1 MSDTAADWC
10 DEHALPRA
18 QCACAADSLRPR
30 VRRYSELKLPP
41 AATWLGVGWIPL
53 RELTV
58 VVGEEGIGKSMS
70 WVLIAAHVTTG
81 TAFAPFK
88 IPAREPADVLLI
100 ITEDSAAEVAARLEL
115 AGADMSRILWYSI
128 DEDGTGSPVF
138 GSDLTGDFAKLDEY
152 LAGADQRPA
161 LVVVDAWLDTVASG
175 LNVRDTQQARAALHP
190 WKTLASRH
198 DFAAL
203 LVTHT
208 NRLDTTST
216 RDMMGGTG
224 ALRQKARMVLF
235 AARPKDA
242 EEPVLFIGPDK
253 SNTTGLVNA
262 VRFHVQAEQ
271 VREQTDDDPGT
282 AARLARANYTTATI
296 RDHISEWKQRELEAN
311 RAPTKAEEAQQVVLD
326 FMAGRTEAPA
336 RELKE
341 HLRGAGFGQRAAED
355 AIKACG
361 ESRPGEARGPWMF
374 SLFQTSQ
381 SVPMSVESADIANSA
396 DIDPVLTSQSP
407 QSSQSPHTW
416 QGTADI
422 ESESVEQ
429 NIWGVNPSD
438 QRRAS

>member
-1 MSDTAADWC
+1 MNDTQDAA
-10 DEHALPRA
+10 ELV
-18 QCACAADSLRPR
+18 PR
-30 VRRYSELKLPP
+30 VRRHRELKLPP
-41 AATWLGVGWIPL
+41 AATWLGVGWLPL

-58 VVGEEGIGKSMS
+58 MVGEEGIGKSLL
-70 WVLIAAHVTTG
+70 WVKVASHITTG

-88 IPAREPADVLLI
+88 IPAREPADVLI
-100 ITEDSAAEVAARLEL
+100 IVTEDSAAEVAARLEL

-128 DEDGTGSPVF
+128 DDDGTGSPVF
-138 GSDLTGDFAKLDEY
+138 GSELVGDFARLDEY
-152 LAGADQRPA
+152 LHRADELPA

-253 SNTTGLVNA
+253 ANTTGMVNA

-271 VREQTDDDPGT
+271 VRDATDDDPGT
-282 AARLARANYTTATI
+282 SAHLVRPNYTTQTV
-296 RDHISEWKQRELEAN
+296 REHISEWKLQEAETN
-311 RAPTKAEEAQQVVLD
+311 RAPTKAEEAEQLILD
-326 FMAGRTEAPA
+326 FMAGRQEVPVA
-336 RELKE
+336 ELDEHLKE
-341 HLRGAGFGQRAAED
+341 AGHGQKSIA
-355 AIKACG
+355 KAKKSLG
-361 ESRPGEARGPWMF
+361 SSSGPSTPGGPW
-374 SLFQTSQ
+374 LYQLDA
-381 SVPMSVESADIANSA
+381 VSAPLPVSEETANTANTAETASG
-396 DIDPVLTSQSP
+396 QSP
-407 QSSQSPHTW
+407 QSRQSLTPAETW
-416 QGTADI
+416 VEGAETGADTAPPL
-422 ESESVEQ
+422 Q
-429 NIWGVNPSD
+429 WGVNPTN
-438 QRRAS
+438 QRSA